1 MQNQLCVLP
10 ACGIILTLRCSFPF
24 QAHTRNSLNRSLA
37 GPFVSGQVL
46 LGQRFKHIF
55 MLGTRFEQ
63 VRHVTFLCGQAPA
76 RMWLPGPNQ
85 TLMTSGLTLPLQSS
99 RRLEWADSP
108 DAGPDRWTLLSP
120 MGTDQVEETDEAPGW
135 FMFDFHAFCE
145 EVSEHMTCTFDGWH
159 DREHGV
165 ATYLGEV
172 YDDAFGDYPVG
183 LFCAREVPG
192 HLVFKCALAV
202 NDDMQS
208 FGATFTTL
216 AGREVPRVSQKLLPP
231 LLRMRDLI
239 SMATDAA
246 RTDGLLQS
254 QNQQVSVVLDC
265 HPAPLCAQTVL
276 WSKQRPWVG
285 LLQHG

>member
-1 MQNQLCVLP
+1 M
-10 ACGIILTLRCSFPF
+10 
-24 QAHTRNSLNRSLA
+24 
-37 GPFVSGQVL
+37 
-46 LGQRFKHIF
+46 
-55 MLGTRFEQ
+55 
-63 VRHVTFLCGQAPA
+63 
-76 RMWLPGPNQ
+76 
-85 TLMTSGLTLPLQSS
+85 
-99 RRLEWADSP
+99 
-108 DAGPDRWTLLSP
+108 LSP
-120 MGTDQVEETDEAPGW
+120 KSTDEVEEMDEEPGW
-135 FMFDFHAFCE
+135 FMFHFQAFCQ

-216 AGREVPRVSQKLLPP
+216 AGRQICGVSQKSLPP
-231 LLRMRDLI
+231 LLRMRDLTA
-239 SMATDAA
+239 MVADAA
-246 RTDGLLQS
+246 KIDGLLQS
-254 QNQQVSVVLDC
+254 RNQKVCVLLDG
-265 HPAPLCAQTVL
+265 HAAPICAQTVL

-285 LLQHG
+285 LLQQG